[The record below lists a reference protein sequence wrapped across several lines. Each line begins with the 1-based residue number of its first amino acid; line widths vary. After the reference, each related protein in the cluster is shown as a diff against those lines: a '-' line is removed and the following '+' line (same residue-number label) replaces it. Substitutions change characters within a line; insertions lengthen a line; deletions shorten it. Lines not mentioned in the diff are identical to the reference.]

1 MLYCNRG
8 SISIAYLVEDRLALR
23 LEVRDDDLD
32 LSDVLDGPFKLLF
45 EVVQDVRHD
54 TLINT
59 WVEQKRKI
67 RNFLS

>member
-1 MLYCNRG
+1 M
-8 SISIAYLVEDRLALR
+8 AYLVEDRLALR

-32 LSDVLDGPFKLLF
+32 LPDVLDGPFKLLF

-67 RNFLS
+67 RNF

>member
-1 MLYCNRG
+1 M
-8 SISIAYLVEDRLALR
+8 AYLVEDRLALR